1 MKHIKKILSAALLC
15 ALVFS
20 GCTVRAEATF
30 KGKTESEWANK
41 FHSTAVTSFEK
52 IGSLPEALNGFVF
65 RAEGED
71 RVSDTVDGKVVEG
84 EEFSGGKV
92 LLADYNRDDTVQHGI
107 NLSVTV
113 PADGSYSLTAFVS
126 DLKKNLWQATD
137 CDLFVN
143 GVLAYDT
150 SVNIISSTKVST
162 PSVPKKTIMRIT
174 ELPPIALKAGENTVS
189 FVLHNSDRTPTK
201 PLFYLDYIELK
212 PETDP
217 TATGEISYTS
227 TPGGEYSKQ
236 AIAAAEIDVFTGSW
250 DMTASLTISSF
261 ASTEAEAADV
271 SVQIVDYYGNIVFED
286 SVKPVFGS
294 YKYTADLGKHPTG
307 HFTLRATAN
316 GKTIWSKEYAV
327 LPPVEDR
334 DLELD
339 SPFASD
345 FASYHLLADEFD
357 LVDNYAAAAKLC
369 GVSVLRERL
378 DWIYTEWTQGGY
390 DFSRSDSFYGSI
402 TEMGLDILP
411 FISNAPR
418 WVTDT
423 GNKIFMHALSEVY
436 TYSKKVAE
444 KYADISKALEIWNE
458 SDYFTYVPADMYASF
473 YKAAA
478 LGVVDSGTGLPKVI
492 GGLCQLPSENPY
504 LDIVYRNGIFDYS
517 DAFNW
522 HYHIY
527 DKTERPVTEFID
539 GTTAGE
545 FTSFANTNLSDLPSW
560 CTEAGIKLFPSSK
573 TEDLSEKQQK
583 IQSNYM
589 VTSAC
594 QSLAAG
600 TDKHF
605 WFILLKME
613 ETDGSG
619 WGWFGSFGSKNQPF
633 SSVVTEAVMTQTL
646 GKGIYKGELNS
657 LPSGVEGHVI
667 NNGTDDV
674 IVLWSSYGTDVTLS
688 SSGNVLKTS
697 VVGDREILKS
707 TNGKITV
714 SVSPEPVFITVDGCA
729 DTSIYDAT
737 ENEPAK
743 AITAKND
750 FSVGER
756 VVMTQIWYDLTDTSA
771 YLAARDNGYKVSAE
785 GNTITLKLVNFND
798 FEVSGTVSGSADGYT
813 VTGSGE
819 TITIPAMSEKEV
831 TFTITPNGGTGSTYL
846 TFSGTFNGSETS
858 PSVSRIYR

>member
-30 KGKTESEWANK
+30 KGKTESEWANVFK
-41 FHSTAVTSFEK
+41 TDPVKNTVKTGTPSEELRGFSVRT
-52 IGSLPEALNGFVF
+52 EA
-65 RAEGED
+65 ED
-71 RVSDTVDGKVVEG
+71 RVSDTIGGSVVEG
-84 EEFSGGKV
+84 DEFSGGKA
-92 LLADYNRDDTVQHGI
+92 LIADYARDNEVEHSVGF
-107 NLSVTV
+107 SVTV
-113 PADGSYSLTAFVS
+113 PEDGAYSLTAFASRFGSMNTTDYDIYVNGEYAL
-126 DLKKNLWQATD
+126 DAKKNIVATE
-137 CDLFVN
+137 
-143 GVLAYDT
+143 
-150 SVNIISSTKVST
+150 NIST
-162 PSVPKKTIMRIT
+162 PSLPRTNVMRKMTFSSIR
-174 ELPPIALKAGENTVS
+174 LSKGENKVS
-189 FVLHNSDRTPTK
+189 FVLDNSDRQPNK
-201 PLFYLDYIELK
+201 PLFYIDYFDIVPSPDATAVCEIGY
-212 PETDP
+212 TQTP
-217 TATGEISYTS
+217 TGD
-227 TPGGEYSKQ
+227 YSKQ
-236 AIAAAEIDVFTGSW
+236 AIAASELEVYVGSW
-250 DMTASLTISSF
+250 AMTASVSVATF
-261 ASTEAEAADV
+261 ASEAEDI
-271 SVQIVDYYGNIVFED
+271 QTVDISIEDYNGNTVFSD
-286 SVKPVFGS
+286 SISPSFG
-294 YKYTADLGKHPTG
+294 KFLYTADLGKHPTG
-307 HFTLRATAN
+307 YFKMKAAVGERLLAQ
-316 GKTIWSKEYAV
+316 KDYVV
-327 LPPVEDR
+327 LPAVEDR

-345 FASYHLLADEFD
+345 FASYHILADRPEI
-357 LVDNYAAAAKLC
+357 VGNYAAVAKLT

-423 GNKIFMHALSEVY
+423 GNKIFMHALSDVY

-458 SDYFTYVPADMYASF
+458 TDYFTYVPADMYASF

-478 LGVVDSGTGLPKVI
+478 LGVVDSGTSLPKMI
-492 GGLCQLPSENPY
+492 GGLCEPIDNNPY
-504 LDIVYRNGIFDYS
+504 LNILYQNEVFDYS

-527 DKTERPVTEFID
+527 EKTERPVTEFID
-539 GTTAGE
+539 GTKAGQ
-545 FTSFANTNLSDLPSW
+545 FTNYANTYLKTLPSW
-560 CTEAGIKLFPSSK
+560 CTEAGIKLYPTPSGS
-573 TEDLSEKQQK
+573 DLSYAQQK
-583 IQSNYM
+583 IQANYM

-605 WFILLKME
+605 WFILGNMPE
-613 ETDGSG
+613 DT
-619 WGWFGSFGSKNQPF
+619 GWFGSFGSKDQPF
-633 SSVVTEAVMTQTL
+633 ASVVTEAVMTQTL

-674 IVLWSSYGTDVTLS
+674 LVLWSSYGTDVTLS

-697 VVGDREILKS
+697 VVGDREILKP

-714 SVSPEPVFITVDGCA
+714 SVSPEPVFITVDGCVDA
-729 DTSIYDAT
+729 SIYDAT

-743 AITAKND
+743 AISAKTD

-756 VVMTQIWYDLTDTSA
+756 VVMTQIWYDLTDTDA
-771 YLAARDNGYKVSAE
+771 YLAARDNGYIVSAE

-819 TITIPAMSEKEV
+819 TITIPAMSETEV
-831 TFTITPNGGTGSTYL
+831 TFTIAPNGGTGSTYL
-846 TFSGTFNGSETS
+846 TFEGVFNGSETS
-858 PSVSRIYR
+858 KSVSRIYR

>member
-30 KGKTESEWANK
+30 KGKTESEWENSFK
-41 FHSTAVTSFEK
+41 TTATTTLEK
-52 IGSLPEALNGFVF
+52 TGTPPDALNGFIV
-65 RAEGED
+65 RVEGED
-71 RVSDTVDGKVVEG
+71 RISDTISGSVDES
-84 EEFSGGKV
+84 EAYSGGKA
-92 LLADYNRDDTVQHGI
+92 LKSNFKRDDSVTKRVD
-107 NLSVTV
+107 LSVTV
-113 PADGSYSLTAFVS
+113 PETGTYSLTALVS
-126 DLKKNLWQATD
+126 TWKKLNCAYFD
-137 CDLFVN
+137 IYVN
-143 GVLAYDT
+143 GSYVYAAADNVLSEQ
-150 SVNIISSTKVST
+150 SVSGKASMRNLELTPISLRK
-162 PSVPKKTIMRIT
+162 
-174 ELPPIALKAGENTVS
+174 GENTVS
-189 FVLHNSDRTPTK
+189 FVLQNSNR
-201 PLFYLDYIELK
+201 LVFVLDYIELQ
-212 PETDP
+212 PNQTP
-217 TATGEISYTS
+217 TASGTIGYTS
-227 TPGGEYSKQ
+227 TPTGDYSKQ
-236 AIAAAEIDVFTGSW
+236 GIAAAEIDVFTGSW

-316 GKTIWSKEYAV
+316 GKTICSKEYAV

-345 FASYHLLADEFD
+345 FASYHILADRPEI
-357 LVDNYAAAAKLC
+357 VGNYAAAAKLT

-423 GNKIFMHALSEVY
+423 GNKIFMHALSDVY

-458 SDYFTYVPADMYASF
+458 TDYFTYVPADMYASF

-478 LGVVDSGTGLPKVI
+478 LGVVDSGTSLPKMI
-492 GGLCQLPSENPY
+492 GGLCEPIDKNPY
-504 LDIVYRNGIFDYS
+504 LNILYQNEVFDYS

-527 DKTERPVTEFID
+527 EKTERPVTEFID
-539 GTTAGE
+539 GTKAGQ
-545 FTSFANTNLSDLPSW
+545 FTNYANTYLKTLPSW
-560 CTEAGIKLFPSSK
+560 CTEAGIKLYPTPSGS
-573 TEDLSEKQQK
+573 DLSYAQQK
-583 IQSNYM
+583 IQANYM

-605 WFILLKME
+605 WFILGNMPE
-613 ETDGSG
+613 DT
-619 WGWFGSFGSKNQPF
+619 GWFGSFGSKDQPF
-633 SSVVTEAVMTQTL
+633 ASVVTEAVMTQTL

-674 IVLWSSYGTDVTLS
+674 LVLWSSYGTDVTLS

-697 VVGDREILKS
+697 VVGDREILKP

-729 DTSIYDAT
+729 DASIYTAT

-743 AITAKND
+743 AISAKTD

-756 VVMTQIWYDLTDTSA
+756 VVMTQIWYDLTDTDA
-771 YLAARDNGYKVSAE
+771 YLAARDNGYIVSAE

-819 TITIPAMSEKEV
+819 TITIPAMSETEV

-846 TFSGTFNGSETS
+846 TFEGVFNGSETS
-858 PSVSRIYR
+858 KSVSRIYR

>member
-30 KGKTESEWANK
+30 KGKTESEWENSFK
-41 FHSTAVTSFEK
+41 TTATTTLEK
-52 IGSLPEALNGFVF
+52 TGTPPDALNGFIV
-65 RAEGED
+65 RVEGED
-71 RVSDTVDGKVVEG
+71 RISDTISGSVDES
-84 EEFSGGKV
+84 EAYSGGKA
-92 LLADYNRDDTVQHGI
+92 LKSNFKRDDSVTKRVD
-107 NLSVTV
+107 LSVTV
-113 PADGSYSLTAFVS
+113 PETGTYSLTALVS
-126 DLKKNLWQATD
+126 TWKRLNCAYFDIY
-137 CDLFVN
+137 VN
-143 GVLAYDT
+143 GSYVYAAADNVLSEQ
-150 SVNIISSTKVST
+150 SVSGKASMRNLELTPISLRK
-162 PSVPKKTIMRIT
+162 
-174 ELPPIALKAGENTVS
+174 GENTVS
-189 FVLHNSDRTPTK
+189 FVLQNSNR
-201 PLFYLDYIELK
+201 LVFVLDYIELQ
-212 PETDP
+212 PNQTP
-217 TATGEISYTS
+217 TASGTIGYTS
-227 TPGGEYSKQ
+227 TPTGDYSKQ
-236 AIAAAEIDVFTGSW
+236 GIAAAEIDVFTGSW

-286 SVKPVFGS
+286 SVNPVFGS

-316 GKTIWSKEYAV
+316 GKTICSKEYAV

-345 FASYHLLADEFD
+345 FASYHILADRPEI
-357 LVDNYAAAAKLC
+357 VGNYAAAAKLT

-423 GNKIFMHALSEVY
+423 GNKIFMHALSDVY

-458 SDYFTYVPADMYASF
+458 TDYFTYVPADMYASF

-478 LGVVDSGTGLPKVI
+478 LGVVDSGTSLPKMI
-492 GGLCQLPSENPY
+492 GGLCEPIDKNPY
-504 LDIVYRNGIFDYS
+504 LNILYQNEVFDYS

-527 DKTERPVTEFID
+527 EKTERPVTEFID
-539 GTTAGE
+539 GTKAGQ
-545 FTSFANTNLSDLPSW
+545 FTNYANTYLKTLPSW
-560 CTEAGIKLFPSSK
+560 CTEAGIKLYPTPSGS
-573 TEDLSEKQQK
+573 DLSYAQQK
-583 IQSNYM
+583 IQANYM

-605 WFILLKME
+605 WFILGNMPE
-613 ETDGSG
+613 DT
-619 WGWFGSFGSKNQPF
+619 GWFGSFGSKDQPF
-633 SSVVTEAVMTQTL
+633 ASVVTEAVMTQTL

-674 IVLWSSYGTDVTLS
+674 LVLWSSYGTDVALS

-697 VVGDREILKS
+697 VVGDREILKP

-729 DTSIYDAT
+729 DASIYTAT

-743 AITAKND
+743 AITAKTD

-756 VVMTQIWYDLTDTSA
+756 VVMTQIWYDLTDTDA
-771 YLAARDNGYKVSAE
+771 YLAARDNGYIVSAE

-819 TITIPAMSEKEV
+819 TITIPAMSETEV
-831 TFTITPNGGTGSTYL
+831 TFTIAPNGGTGSTYL
-846 TFSGTFNGSETS
+846 TFEGVFNGSETS
-858 PSVSRIYR
+858 KSVSRIYR

>member
-30 KGKTESEWANK
+30 KGKTESEWENSFK
-41 FHSTAVTSFEK
+41 TTATTTLEK
-52 IGSLPEALNGFVF
+52 TGTPPDALNGFIV
-65 RAEGED
+65 RVEGED
-71 RVSDTVDGKVVEG
+71 RISDTISGSVDES
-84 EEFSGGKV
+84 EAYSGGKA
-92 LLADYNRDDTVQHGI
+92 LKSNFKRDDSVTKRVD
-107 NLSVTV
+107 LSVTV
-113 PADGSYSLTAFVS
+113 PETGTYSLTALVS
-126 DLKKNLWQATD
+126 TWKKLNCAYFD
-137 CDLFVN
+137 IYVN
-143 GVLAYDT
+143 GSYVYAAADNVLSEQ
-150 SVNIISSTKVST
+150 SVSGKASMRNLELTPISLRK
-162 PSVPKKTIMRIT
+162 
-174 ELPPIALKAGENTVS
+174 GENTVS
-189 FVLHNSDRTPTK
+189 FVLQNSNR
-201 PLFYLDYIELK
+201 LVFVLDYIELQ
-212 PETDP
+212 PNQTP
-217 TATGEISYTS
+217 TASGTIGYTS
-227 TPGGEYSKQ
+227 TPTGDYSKQ
-236 AIAAAEIDVFTGSW
+236 GIAAAEIDVFTGSW

-345 FASYHLLADEFD
+345 FASYHILADRPEI
-357 LVDNYAAAAKLC
+357 VGNYAAVAKLT

-423 GNKIFMHALSEVY
+423 GNKIFMHALSDVY

-458 SDYFTYVPADMYASF
+458 TDYFTYVPADMYASF

-478 LGVVDSGTGLPKVI
+478 LGVVDSGTSLPKMI
-492 GGLCQLPSENPY
+492 GGLCEPIDKNPY
-504 LDIVYRNGIFDYS
+504 LNILYQNEAFDYS

-527 DKTERPVTEFID
+527 EKTERPVTEFID
-539 GTTAGE
+539 GTKAGQ
-545 FTSFANTNLSDLPSW
+545 FTNYANTYLKTLPSW
-560 CTEAGIKLFPSSK
+560 CTEAGIKLYPTPSGS
-573 TEDLSEKQQK
+573 DLSYAQQK
-583 IQSNYM
+583 IQANYM

-605 WFILLKME
+605 WFILGNMPE
-613 ETDGSG
+613 DT
-619 WGWFGSFGSKNQPF
+619 GWFGSFGSKDQPF
-633 SSVVTEAVMTQTL
+633 ASVVTEAVMTQTL
-646 GKGIYKGELNS
+646 GKGIYKGELKS
-657 LPSGVEGHVI
+657 LPSGIEGHVI

-674 IVLWSSYGTDVTLS
+674 LVLWSSYGTDVTLS

-697 VVGDREILKS
+697 VVGDREILKP

-714 SVSPEPVFITVDGCA
+714 SVSPEPVFITVDGCVDA
-729 DTSIYDAT
+729 SIYDAT

-743 AITAKND
+743 AISAKTD

-756 VVMTQIWYDLTDTSA
+756 VVMTQIWYDLTDTDA
-771 YLAARDNGYKVSAE
+771 YLAARDNGYIVSAE

-798 FEVSGTVSGSADGYT
+798 FEVSGTVSGAADGYT

-819 TITIPAMSEKEV
+819 TITIPAMSETEV

-846 TFSGTFNGSETS
+846 TFEGVFNGSETS
-858 PSVSRIYR
+858 KSVSRIYR